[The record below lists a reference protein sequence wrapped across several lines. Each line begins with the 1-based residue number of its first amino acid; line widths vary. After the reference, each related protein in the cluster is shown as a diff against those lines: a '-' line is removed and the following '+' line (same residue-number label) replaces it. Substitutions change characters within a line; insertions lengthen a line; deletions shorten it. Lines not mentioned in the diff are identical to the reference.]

1 MLIHDL
7 QLNNFSPDCFSPDIF
22 EVEKFKAGKY
32 SDLVNKHMRKVTST
46 PNIDCYILQ
55 LGVNDFRYEKTPS
68 TYSNGFLKAIQDAK
82 TSISTL
88 LERSSAK
95 VLVSLPTPTPNQHE
109 VLTTEFN
116 ESISAFITDTRL
128 HKDYNRRLFTASHI
142 ASFNRA
148 IEVSKNNREKPSPI
162 ECDNIHVSDYG
173 FKKLCLNIKSGLY
186 RSFGISTRRVQTQP
200 ER

>member
-1 MLIHDL
+1 MLIHDS
-7 QLNNFSPDCFSPDIF
+7 QLNNFSPESFSPDVF

-32 SDLVNKHMRKVTST
+32 SDLVNIHMRKVTSA

-55 LGVNDFRYEKTPS
+55 LGVNDYRYESSPS
-68 TYSNGFLKAIQDAK
+68 TYSNGFLKAVKNAE
-82 TSISTL
+82 SAISTL
-88 LERSSAK
+88 LEKSSAK
-95 VLVSLPTPTPNQHE
+95 IVVSLPTPTPNKLE

-116 ESISAFITDTRL
+116 KSVSDFITNMRQT
-128 HKDYNRRLFTASHI
+128 KDYNRRLFTANNL

-148 IEVSKNNREKPSPI
+148 IEVSRNNSEKPNPLQS
-162 ECDNIHVSDYG
+162 DNIHVSEYG

-186 RSFGISTRRVQTQP
+186 RSFGLSTKRVQPQP